1 MSIPVA
7 EAGVHKTVFAKA
19 PIEHALSVFV
29 EQMEKWWRAIRLP
42 YCRKRPLPGRVPWI
56 WQGPGLI
63 VSSQFPR
70 CR

>member
-19 PIEHALSVFV
+19 SIEHALSVFV

-42 YCRKRPLPGRVPWI
+42 YCRKRPPPGSLP
-56 WQGPGLI
+56 
-63 VSSQFPR
+63 
-70 CR
+70 